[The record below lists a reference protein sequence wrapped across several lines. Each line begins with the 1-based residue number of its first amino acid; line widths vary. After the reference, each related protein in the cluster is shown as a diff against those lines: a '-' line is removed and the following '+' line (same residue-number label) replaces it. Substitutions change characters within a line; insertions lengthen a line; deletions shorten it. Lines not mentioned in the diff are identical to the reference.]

1 MPPAISIIVPC
12 YNEEASIGFLLEALL
27 RQTYPRTQME
37 VIIADGLSQDRTREI
52 VAAFGHGHPD
62 LPVHIKDNAARSIP
76 AGLNVAAAAACGEI
90 LVRLDAHCIP
100 VPEYVARCADALE
113 AGKGSVVGGMWE
125 IRPGG
130 AGFIAEGIARA
141 GAHPLGVGD
150 ALYRLG
156 AAEGPVDTVPF
167 GAFRRSL
174 FQQMGGFN
182 ERLLTN
188 EDYEFYT
195 RVRQAGGVVWLDPAI
210 RSTYIARATLPA
222 LARQY
227 WRYGFWKLKMLQQHP
242 GSLRWRQALPPLF
255 VASLVGLVILSIF
268 LPPAGLVLLAEIA
281 LYLLAL
287 LGAGIYAAMRQSRLS
302 LLPGLALAIA
312 TMHLSWGSGFLWS
325 LFSAPQRHG

>member
-12 YNEEASIGFLLEALL
+12 YNEEASIGSLLEALL
-27 RQTYPRTQME
+27 HQTYLRTQME
-37 VIIADGLSQDRTREI
+37 VIIADGLSQDKTRAVI
-52 VAAFGHGHPD
+52 ALFQASHPD

-76 AGLNVAAAAACGEI
+76 AGLNAAAAAACGEI

-100 VPEYVARCADALE
+100 VPEYVACCVDAIE
-113 AGKGSVVGGMWE
+113 VGKGSVVGGVWE

-130 AGFIAEGIARA
+130 PGFVAESIARA
-141 GAHPLGVGD
+141 AAHPLGVGD

-174 FQQMGGFN
+174 FQQMGGFD
-182 ERLLTN
+182 EGLLTN
-188 EDYEFYT
+188 EDYEFFT
-195 RVRQAGGVVWLDPAI
+195 RVRQAGGVIWLDPAI
-210 RSTYIARATLPA
+210 RSTYIARATLPE

-242 GSLRWRQALPPLF
+242 RSLRWRQALPPLF
-255 VASLVGLVILSIF
+255 VLSLLALGIISIF
-268 LPPAGLVLLAEIA
+268 LPLAGLVLLAEIA
-281 LYLLAL
+281 LYLLVLAA
-287 LGAGIYAAMRQSRLS
+287 AGLHAAVRQSRPL
-302 LLPGLALAIA
+302 LLPGLLLAIA

-325 LFSAPQRHG
+325 IFFAPKRHG